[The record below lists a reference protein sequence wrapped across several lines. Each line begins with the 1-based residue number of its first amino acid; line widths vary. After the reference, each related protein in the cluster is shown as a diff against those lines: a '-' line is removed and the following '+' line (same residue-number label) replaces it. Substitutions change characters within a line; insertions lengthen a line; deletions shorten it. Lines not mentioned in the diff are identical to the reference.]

1 MVEKAKQFETD
12 KVVELVKQITEQKYS
27 ERSATSAL
35 EEARRIIRA
44 KGRFTPRVPIKKGLR
59 VCF

>member
-1 MVEKAKQFETD
+1 MVKKGKELDVD
-12 KVVELVKQITEQKYS
+12 KIVDLVNQITEQKHS
-27 ERSATSAL
+27 EQSANSAL

-44 KGRFTPRVPIKKGLR
+44 KGRFTPRVPVKRGLR